1 MPQDSLE
8 PPFFRFF
15 GFINRL
21 YLIIL
26 AWQNLIFYL
35 QVNIMAELTI
45 NNKDISGDLLAFA
58 QELVCIQSYS
68 GQEEAVAR
76 AIAAKME
83 ALGYDEVH
91 IDACG
96 SVLGRIGSGPV
107 SLMFESHT
115 DTVAVNDAEQ
125 WARPPFGG
133 EIADGFLWGRGSVD
147 MKGALAASVYAP
159 IIAKSRGALEGKTI
173 YVSCSVFEEDCDGE
187 GTKNVLDEFTLRPD
201 YAVICE
207 PSNNTIAIGHKGK
220 AQVVIQ
226 THGVSAHGSA
236 PEKGVN
242 AVYEMAEI
250 IQRVEQTNLN
260 LPLLDGKKGSL
271 VLSRISSKAVSL
283 NAVPDECE
291 IYIDRRLVVGEDED
305 TLHSEMERIVS
316 GKNATWEIDTIHR
329 TAWTGKP
336 ITYRPL
342 HAAWKIP
349 IDHHLTQSL
358 VQAFEQVFGSAPQD
372 FSFWDFGTNAVAL
385 VSRSIP
391 CVGFGPG
398 DSKLAHMRDEKC
410 PVDQIIDA
418 CAFYT
423 KVIEKI

>member
-1 MPQDSLE
+1 
-8 PPFFRFF
+8 
-15 GFINRL
+15 
-21 YLIIL
+21 
-26 AWQNLIFYL
+26 
-35 QVNIMAELTI
+35 MAELTI
-45 NNKDISGDLLAFA
+45 NDKDISGDLLAFA
-58 QELVCIQSYS
+58 QELVRIQSYS

-83 ALGYDEVH
+83 ALGYDEVR
-91 IDACG
+91 IDSCG

-115 DTVAVNDAEQ
+115 DTVVVNDPGQ
-125 WARPPFGG
+125 WAYPPFSG

-159 IIAKSRGALEGKTI
+159 IIAKSRGALEGKTV
-173 YVSCSVFEEDCDGE
+173 YVSCSVFEEDCDGVA
-187 GTKNVLDEFTLRPD
+187 TANLLDEFDLRPD
-201 YAVICE
+201 FAVICE
-207 PSNNTIAIGHKGK
+207 PSANTIAIGHKGK

-260 LPLLDGKKGSL
+260 LPILDGKKGTL

-291 IYIDRRLVVGEDED
+291 IYLDRRLVVGEDQTSLQAEIEKIIGD
-305 TLHSEMERIVS
+305 
-316 GKNATWEIDTIHR
+316 KNATWQIDTIQR

-336 ITYRPL
+336 ITYHPL
-342 HAAWKIP
+342 YAAWKIP
-349 IDHHLTQSL
+349 GDHHLTQTC
-358 VQAFEQVFGSAPQD
+358 VHAFKQVFNCAPQD
-372 FSFWDFGTNAVAL
+372 FTFWDFGTNAVAL
-385 VSRSIP
+385 VSRDIP
-391 CVGFGPG
+391 CIGFGPG

-410 PVDQIIDA
+410 PVDQIVDA
-418 CAFYT
+418 CAFYAR
-423 KVIEKI
+423 VIEQI

>member
-1 MPQDSLE
+1 
-8 PPFFRFF
+8 
-15 GFINRL
+15 
-21 YLIIL
+21 
-26 AWQNLIFYL
+26 
-35 QVNIMAELTI
+35 MAELTI
-45 NNKDISGDLLAFA
+45 NNKDVSGDLLAFA
-58 QELVCIQSYS
+58 QELVRIQSYS

-83 ALGYDEVH
+83 ALGYDEVR
-91 IDACG
+91 IDSCG

-115 DTVAVNDAEQ
+115 DTVVVNDPGQ
-125 WARPPFGG
+125 WIYPPFSA

-159 IIAKSRGALEGKTI
+159 ILAKNRGALEGKTV
-173 YVSCSVFEEDCDGE
+173 YVSCSVFEEDCDGVA
-187 GTKNVLDEFTLRPD
+187 TANLLDEFDLRPD
-201 YAVICE
+201 FAVICE
-207 PSNNTIAIGHKGK
+207 PSANTIAIGHKGK

-260 LPLLDGKKGSL
+260 LPVLDGKKGTL

-291 IYIDRRLVVGEDED
+291 IYLDRRLVVGEDQTSLQAEIEKIIGD
-305 TLHSEMERIVS
+305 
-316 GKNATWEIDTIHR
+316 KNATWQIDTIQR

-336 ITYRPL
+336 ITYHPL

-349 IDHHLTQSL
+349 GDHHLTQTC
-358 VQAFEQVFGSAPQD
+358 VHAFKQVFGNTPQD
-372 FSFWDFGTNAVAL
+372 FTFWDFGTNAVTL
-385 VSRSIP
+385 IGRDIP
-391 CVGFGPG
+391 CIGFGPG

-410 PVDQIIDA
+410 PVDQIVDA
-418 CAFYT
+418 CAFYAR
-423 KVIEKI
+423 VIEQI